1 MLKRIKFNIKK
12 RRKFIRFFGDNLN
25 HTCNKDTQETQS
37 FSTDK
42 PTREEFVIFR
52 ERTNASLEKMLSGIV
67 SLEKMM
73 ENMMNQ
79 AKEDRVTF
87 SKEIKEDR
95 VTFSKEIKE
104 LQMFQSRATALASF
118 VIAVVSILFYVAR
131 LSDLWIQRTN
141 EHSAD
146 EISNETKK
154 IQSRTPENEK
164 PK

>member
-1 MLKRIKFNIKK
+1 L
-12 RRKFIRFFGDNLN
+12 
-25 HTCNKDTQETQS
+25 
-37 FSTDK
+37 
-42 PTREEFVIFR
+42 R

-79 AKEDRVTF
+79 AKEDR
-87 SKEIKEDR
+87 I
-95 VTFSKEIKE
+95 TFSKEIKE
-104 LQMFQSRATALASF
+104 LQMFQSRTTALTSF

-141 EHSAD
+141 ENSAD